1 VKKTKLVMLESAD
14 GEIHFQECKAKFCVN
29 AKEYNA
35 AEALKIAKKEAN
47 KPLLLKKKI
56 NIKFFSVKSYGVKC
70 DKY

>member
-47 KPLLLKKKI
+47 KPLLLNKK
-56 NIKFFSVKSYGVKC
+56 
-70 DKY
+70 